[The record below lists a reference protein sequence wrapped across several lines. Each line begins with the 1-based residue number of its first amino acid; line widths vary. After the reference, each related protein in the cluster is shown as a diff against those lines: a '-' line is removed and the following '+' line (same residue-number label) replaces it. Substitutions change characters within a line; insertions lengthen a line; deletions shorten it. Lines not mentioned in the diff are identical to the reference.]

1 MCNCDRKESWSDLG
15 LVDQLLN
22 TVAYGNGGRQC
33 ELLRVAERLLVR
45 ISKRDNLSA
54 SMTHRIG
61 ELKDF
66 AAEIRATH

>member
-1 MCNCDRKESWSDLG
+1 

-33 ELLRVAERLLVR
+33 ELLRVAERLLAR
-45 ISKRDNLSA
+45 ISKRDISV
-54 SMTHRIG
+54 SMTHRMG

-66 AAEIRATH
+66 AAEIRAVR